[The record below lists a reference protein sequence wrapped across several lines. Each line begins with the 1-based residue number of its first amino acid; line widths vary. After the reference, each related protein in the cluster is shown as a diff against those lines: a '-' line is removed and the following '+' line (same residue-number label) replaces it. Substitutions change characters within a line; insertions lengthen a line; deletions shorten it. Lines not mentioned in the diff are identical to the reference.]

1 MVAGFV
7 RCHYKQLVVALHDP
21 GDPFRVVLANAIETQ
36 TFALR
41 LALHTLPGD
50 VFALSGELG
59 TGKTTFARGFING
72 LFVSHGLPKEEIPSP
87 TFNLVQEYT
96 LPNYTIYHIDLYRIE
111 HMAEL
116 SELGLEDAFTEGVT
130 LVEWPE
136 RLGNLLPSDHLH
148 IEFRQGKTSGVADK
162 RDAYVSAYGSWQTR
176 IKRDW
181 LHGKA
186 G

>member
-1 MVAGFV
+1 M
-7 RCHYKQLVVALHDP
+7 VALHDP
-21 GDPFRVVLANAIETQ
+21 NGPYRVVLANPTETQ

-41 LALHTLPGD
+41 LALHTLLGD

-72 LFVSHGLPKEEIPSP
+72 LFVSHGLPAEEVLSP

-111 HMAEL
+111 HPAEL
-116 SELGLEDAFTEGVT
+116 NELGLEDAFTEGVT

-148 IEFRQGKTSGVADK
+148 IEFRHGKKSDVADE
-162 RDAYVSAYGSWQTR
+162 RYAYVSGYGAWQTR
-176 IKRDW
+176 IKREW
-181 LHGKA
+181 LNGWA